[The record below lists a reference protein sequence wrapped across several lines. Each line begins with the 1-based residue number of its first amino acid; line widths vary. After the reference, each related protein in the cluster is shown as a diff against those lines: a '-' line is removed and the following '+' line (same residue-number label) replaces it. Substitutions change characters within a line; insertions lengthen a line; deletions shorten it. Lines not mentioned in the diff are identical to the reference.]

1 MTETFFMEKLDDF
14 RVEVIDR
21 LARIETKHDL
31 IIQRLDLLNGTV
43 KTHGVRIDEHD
54 RQFGIRKLLV
64 ERGHFQLRARDEIAG
79 GFAPR
84 REFLLRQHRRHDKT
98 RRIEPELLQATRPR
112 LRD

>member
-54 RQFGIRKLLV
+54 RQFARIRGAGSVIAALV
-64 ERGHFQLRARDEIAG
+64 AAAMSVLVPKLRAW
-79 GFAPR
+79 FS
-84 REFLLRQHRRHDKT
+84 L
-98 RRIEPELLQATRPR
+98 
-112 LRD
+112 